1 MSRHSPGHHN
11 PHQHPILSEINV
23 TPFIDVMLVLLIIF
37 LVTAP
42 LMMSGVP
49 LKLPKAAAQA
59 VTARHPPVV
68 VSLDKE
74 NHLFLADKAVLP
86 DELNA
91 ALIRLVQDDGEQ
103 TIYVRADQSVE
114 YGQIMALLSRLGAA
128 GVTRLSLVAE
138 GQPLPKASTP

>member
-1 MSRHSPGHHN
+1 MSRHTPGHHN

-49 LKLPKAAAQA
+49 LKLPKASAQA
-59 VTARHPPVV
+59 VASRHQPVV
-68 VSLDKE
+68 VSLDKD
-74 NHLFLADKAVLP
+74 NHLFLADKPVTP

-91 ALIRLVQDDGEQ
+91 ALALLLRDDAEQ
-103 TIYVRADQSVE
+103 IVYIRADQAVD
-114 YGQIMALLSRLGAA
+114 YGQIMGLLSRLGAA
-128 GVTRLSLVAE
+128 GVSRLSLVAE
-138 GQPLPKASTP
+138 GQPVPKAATP